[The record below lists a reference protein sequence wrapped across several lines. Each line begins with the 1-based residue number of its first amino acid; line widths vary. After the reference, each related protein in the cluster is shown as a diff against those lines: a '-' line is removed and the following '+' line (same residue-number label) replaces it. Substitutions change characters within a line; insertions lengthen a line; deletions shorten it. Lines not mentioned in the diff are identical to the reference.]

1 MSLCYHFECPLPDMA
16 KVPKMR
22 SLLSVQYLQK
32 SVGDEV
38 GFLSTDKLKV
48 FCKLIVLLLVCIS
61 RHAQN
66 NMFAISLQC
75 LKENMKDEVIF
86 LLADKCQSFLQ
97 IHTIILGVCGQA
109 CPNTANNKFTISLH
123 YLQKEMSDK
132 VDFLHADKR

>member
-1 MSLCYHFECPLPDMA
+1 
-16 KVPKMR
+16 
-22 SLLSVQYLQK
+22 
-32 SVGDEV
+32 
-38 GFLSTDKLKV
+38 
-48 FCKLIVLLLVCIS
+48 
-61 RHAQN
+61 
-66 NMFAISLQC
+66 
-75 LKENMKDEVIF
+75 MKDEVIF